1 MCGVRKGSVFIFTP
15 PMDIQLSQHNRCE
28 DYSFPMEKNFTG
40 PALQYGAKISRIG
53 GAGQALGETSFET
66 TCSML
71 EEICEAMKPRGQ
83 KKQH

>member
-1 MCGVRKGSVFIFTP
+1 MGR
-15 PMDIQLSQHNRCE
+15 
-28 DYSFPMEKNFTG
+28 EKNFTG

-71 EEICEAMKPRGQ
+71 EELFEAMKPRGQ

>member
-1 MCGVRKGSVFIFTP
+1 MRKRKKTISMG
-15 PMDIQLSQHNRCE
+15 R
-28 DYSFPMEKNFTG
+28 EKNFTG

-71 EEICEAMKPRGQ
+71 EELFEAMKPRGQ